1 MEQPILSVQGL
12 EYAYEE
18 GKHALEHISLDVYAG
33 EKIAVLGTNGA
44 GKSTFFLCLNGVLAP
59 HAGEIR
65 LRGTA
70 IDARSRNA
78 LREHVGVVFQN
89 ADDQII
95 ASTVLAEISFGPM
108 NLQLPKQE
116 VERRVE
122 CAIATMDLEAFRN
135 RPPHYMSGGEK
146 KRVSIADIIAMESE
160 VILFDE
166 PAASLDPAGAEMLEQ
181 VLESLSRAGKTLLI
195 STHDM
200 DFAFRWASRIV
211 VFCDGKIIADGSP
224 LAVFENQEI
233 IERANLRQP
242 TMLEVFSQ
250 LRAHGLVPAQAA
262 CPRIPQDL
270 DALLDP

>member
-44 GKSTFFLCLNGVLAP
+44 GKSTFFLCLNGVLEP

-65 LRGTA
+65 LHGTA

-108 NLQLPKQE
+108 NLRLPKQE

-122 CAIATMDLEAFRN
+122 HAIATMDLEAFRN

-211 VFCDGKIIADGSP
+211 VFCNGKIIADGSP
-224 LAVFENQEI
+224 LVVFENQEI

-242 TMLEVFSQ
+242 TMLEVFSR

-270 DALLDP
+270 DALLDS